1 VTDAERL
8 LQLALERGALKY
20 GDFTLSSGQ
29 RSKYYFDGRLLSLDP
44 EGAYLIGKAI
54 LPILEEAG
62 AHAIGGPTLGADPI
76 VAAVALTSHLLG
88 GSTPAFIVRKDAKS
102 HGTGQLVEGPLA
114 PGSRVAIV
122 DDTCTTGAS
131 LFHAIEA
138 AEAAG
143 CTVAKVIAILDRHQ
157 GGSEELER
165 RGYDFESILGATPE
179 GEVRVVQAELEEAAS
194 QPSQSWGPRTF
205 GDLAFEQGVQAVR
218 DLGQVLGGWPDGA
231 DFDSF
236 LEGIQSSRIG

>member
-1 VTDAERL
+1 MTDAERL

-143 CTVAKVIAILDRHQ
+143 CTVVKVIAILDRHQ
-157 GGSEELER
+157 GHLVGGSTPAFIVRKEAKYPWNRTACGRPSGISCSRVAIVELENR
-165 RGYDFESILGATPE
+165 MP
-179 GEVRVVQAELEEAAS
+179 
-194 QPSQSWGPRTF
+194 
-205 GDLAFEQGVQAVR
+205 
-218 DLGQVLGGWPDGA
+218 
-231 DFDSF
+231 
-236 LEGIQSSRIG
+236 

>member
-1 VTDAERL
+1 MTDAERL

-29 RSKYYFDGRLLSLDP
+29 MSKYYFDGRLLSLDP

-76 VAAVALTSHLLG
+76 VAAVALTSHLVG

-114 PGSRVAIV
+114 PGSRVGIV

-143 CTVAKVIAILDRHQ
+143 CTVVKVIAILDRHQ
-157 GGSEELER
+157 GGSEELKR
-165 RGYDFESILGATPE
+165 RGYDFASLLAATPE
-179 GEVRVVQAELEEAAS
+179 GDVRVM
-194 QPSQSWGPRTF
+194 
-205 GDLAFEQGVQAVR
+205 
-218 DLGQVLGGWPDGA
+218 
-231 DFDSF
+231 
-236 LEGIQSSRIG
+236 